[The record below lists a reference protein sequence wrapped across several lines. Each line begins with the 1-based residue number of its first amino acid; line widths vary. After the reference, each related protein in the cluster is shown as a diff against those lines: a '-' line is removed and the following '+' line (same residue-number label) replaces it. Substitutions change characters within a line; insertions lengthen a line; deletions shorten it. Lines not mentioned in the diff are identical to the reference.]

1 MELFPPA
8 EATIAGTLDA
18 LRSGR
23 TTCRAVLEACLARID
38 DREHEVHAWAFLDRE
53 GARAQADRLD
63 ADRKA
68 GRPLGPLAGIP
79 IGVKDIIN
87 VAGLPT
93 EYGVPGYEDL
103 LCSTLSEPEA
113 DELRGCT
120 IPEHDA
126 PIVAELKRRGAIILG
141 KAVTTPYAWIDPPPT
156 RNPWNLDHTPGGS
169 SSGPAAAVACGMCLG
184 ALGSQTG
191 GSITRPASFC
201 GVAGFKPTYGSWRA
215 EGVFPLAQSLD
226 HPGPIA
232 RTVADLALL
241 ANIRRPGPF
250 EKPLTIGRLR
260 HWFDERTEPT
270 MLDAMEHVTTALRA
284 AGHRVVRLS
293 MPREFPEIAAHH
305 FTILSAEAAVNH
317 HRLLERHPACYP
329 PRIRKLVEEGKTV
342 THVDYLDS
350 TYFQRLVRVHG
361 LFDSHLG
368 EVDALLTPAAL
379 GPAPGLETTGDPAFN
394 SPWSF
399 LGLPTITHPIGLS
412 PDGLPLG
419 LQLIGRAG
427 LEGAAS
433 LFGVAL
439 RTEAALRKAAGATE
453 LPPLPGS

>member
-1 MELFPPA
+1 MELFPPTD
-8 EATIAGTLDA
+8 ATLAGTLDA

-23 TTCRAVLEACLARID
+23 TSCREVLERCLDRID
-38 DREHEVHAWAFLDRE
+38 DREREVRAWAFLDRE
-53 GARAQADRLD
+53 GARAQADQLD
-63 ADRKA
+63 ADYKA
-68 GRPLGPLAGIP
+68 GRSLGPLGGIP

-87 VAGLPT
+87 VAGLPI

-103 LCSTLSEPEA
+103 LCANLSEPEA
-113 DELRGCT
+113 NELRGCT

-126 PIVAELKRRGAIILG
+126 PIVADLRRRGAIILG

-191 GSITRPASFC
+191 GSITRPASYC
-201 GVAGFKPTYGSWRA
+201 GVAGFKPTYGSWST

-241 ANIRRPGPF
+241 ANIRPTTS

-260 HWFDERTEPT
+260 HWFDDRTEPA
-270 MLDAMEHVTTALRA
+270 MLDAMEHVTAALEA
-284 AGHRVVRLS
+284 DGLRVVRLT
-293 MPREFPEIAAHH
+293 MPRDFPEIAANH
-305 FTILSAEAAVNH
+305 FTILSAEAAVI
-317 HRLLERHPACYP
+317 HRGSLAHHPACYP
-329 PRIRKLVEEGKTV
+329 PRIRKLIEDGKHV
-342 THVDYLDS
+342 THVDYLAARD
-350 TYFQRLVRVHG
+350 FQGLVRG
-361 LFDSHLG
+361 LFEGHLG

-379 GPAPGLETTGDPAFN
+379 GPAPGPETTGDPAFN

-399 LGLPTITHPIGLS
+399 LGLPTITHPISLS

-427 LEGAAS
+427 PEGEAA
-433 LFGVAL
+433 LFGVAF
-439 RTEAALRKAAGATE
+439 RTESALRQAAGADE
-453 LPPLPGS
+453 LPPLPRS